1 MATFFLTCL
10 VLGGVI
16 LVLQLAF
23 GIADIDHGDHADG
36 DGSVEAGGKD
46 FLHGAH
52 AEGLN
57 LFSARAIAA
66 GVAFFGLG
74 GLAGLG
80 TRLGLLA
87 ALPAAIAAGLAAML
101 FVAFAIRQFGRLEQ
115 DNTLVL
121 DRAVGVTGVVYLS
134 IPGERSGA
142 GKVHVTVQERLVELR
157 AVTPQAAL
165 PTGASVMVI
174 DVAGP
179 DTVVVVPNPLPHEV
193 S

>member
-10 VLGGVI
+10 IIGGVV
-16 LVLQLAF
+16 LVLQLVL
-23 GIADIDHGDHADG
+23 GIADLDHGGHG
-36 DGSVEAGGKD
+36 DGSAETGGKD
-46 FLHGAH
+46 FLHGPH

-57 LFSARAIAA
+57 LLSARAIAA

-74 GLAGLG
+74 GLAGLA
-80 TRLGLLA
+80 TPFGLLA
-87 ALPAAIAAGLAAML
+87 AVPAGLAAGLAGML
-101 FVAFAIRQFGRLEQ
+101 VVAFALRQFGRLEQ

-134 IPGERSGA
+134 IPGERAGA

-165 PTGASVMVI
+165 PTGAPIMVI

-193 S
+193 P